1 MIPQSILDCGSLT
14 VCGGELAF
22 IGFLGTGVAIINA
35 SVMRA
40 GLGIILTGSDEYV
53 IASNPSESL
62 PADWV
67 IWIMT
72 ALAFIA
78 MRNAVDIHLNN
89 GTLAL
94 LN

>member
-1 MIPQSILDCGSLT
+1 MIASLGSIFT
-14 VCGGELAF
+14 
-22 IGFLGTGVAIINA
+22 GTYP
-35 SVMRA
+35 
-40 GLGIILTGSDEYV
+40 YV
-53 IASNPSESL
+53 TASNPSESL